1 VFKVKVIIGIDVGG
15 STTKIVGFRG
25 GNVLG
30 STFVHAT
37 DPITSLYGAFGKFTV
52 EHRISLSDIEKVI
65 VTGTGSSY
73 IKEPI
78 YGLPCVHA
86 SEFTCV
92 GTGGLYLSG
101 LSEAIV
107 VSMGTGTA
115 LVHAKKVGE
124 SVTTNYLGGTG
135 VGGGTLLG
143 LCKKLCGIDTID
155 HIIDIAKTGT
165 LDNVDLRISDM
176 VKRTARNVPLP
187 NDMTAANF
195 GKLSDIATKGDLA
208 LGVINMV
215 FETIAMVS
223 VFATKS
229 VGTKDIVL
237 TGNMTNL
244 PQSREIFANLNHL
257 FDVNFII
264 PENAVFATA
273 HGAALSH

>member
-1 VFKVKVIIGIDVGG
+1 
-15 STTKIVGFRG
+15 
-25 GNVLG
+25 
-30 STFVHAT
+30 
-37 DPITSLYGAFGKFTV
+37 
-52 EHRISLSDIEKVI
+52 
-65 VTGTGSSY
+65 
-73 IKEPI
+73 
-78 YGLPCVHA
+78 
-86 SEFTCV
+86 
-92 GTGGLYLSG
+92 
-101 LSEAIV
+101 
-107 VSMGTGTA
+107 MGTGTA
-115 LVHAKKVGE
+115 LVHAKKEGAG
-124 SVTTNYLGGTG
+124 VTTNYLGGTG

-165 LDNVDLRISDM
+165 LDNIDLRISDM

-273 HGAALSH
+273 HGAALSK

>member
-1 VFKVKVIIGIDVGG
+1 VG
-15 STTKIVGFRG
+15 K
-25 GNVLG
+25 
-30 STFVHAT
+30 
-37 DPITSLYGAFGKFTV
+37 
-52 EHRISLSDIEKVI
+52 
-65 VTGTGSSY
+65 
-73 IKEPI
+73 
-78 YGLPCVHA
+78 
-86 SEFTCV
+86 
-92 GTGGLYLSG
+92 GGLYLSG

-115 LVHAKKVGE
+115 LVHAKKDGTG
-124 SVTTNYLGGTG
+124 VTTNYLGGTG

-155 HIIDIAKTGT
+155 HIIDIAQTGT

-195 GKLSDIATKGDLA
+195 GKLSDIASKGDLA

-273 HGAALSH
+273 HGAALSK

>member
-1 VFKVKVIIGIDVGG
+1 
-15 STTKIVGFRG
+15 
-25 GNVLG
+25 
-30 STFVHAT
+30 
-37 DPITSLYGAFGKFTV
+37 
-52 EHRISLSDIEKVI
+52 
-65 VTGTGSSY
+65 
-73 IKEPI
+73 
-78 YGLPCVHA
+78 
-86 SEFTCV
+86 
-92 GTGGLYLSG
+92 
-101 LSEAIV
+101 
-107 VSMGTGTA
+107 M
-115 LVHAKKVGE
+115 
-124 SVTTNYLGGTG
+124 
-135 VGGGTLLG
+135 GGGTLLG

-155 HIIDIAKTGT
+155 HIIEIAKTGT

-195 GKLSDIATKGDLA
+195 GKLSDIASKGDLA

-244 PQSREIFANLNHL
+244 PQSGEIFANLNHL

-273 HGAALSH
+273 HGAALSR

>member
-1 VFKVKVIIGIDVGG
+1 MKVIIGIDVGG
-15 STTKIVGFRG
+15 STTKIVGFHG
-25 GNVLG
+25 EKVLG
-30 STFVHAT
+30 SAFVHAT

-78 YGLPCVHA
+78 YGLPCIHT

-115 LVHAKKVGE
+115 LVHAKKEGAG
-124 SVTTNYLGGTG
+124 VTTNYLGGTG

-273 HGAALSH
+273 HGAALSE